1 MYAFIDTRYYR
12 YEYTEP
18 PEKRYRIDPI
28 FYRPSY
34 LAEHRNDE
42 KFWEHLKNNHPHQNN
57 TNTYGRFYVTCL
69 KELLLT

>member
-28 FYRPSY
+28 FIALRIWQNIVMM
-34 LAEHRNDE
+34 RNFGNISKIIIRTKITPTLMVDST
-42 KFWEHLKNNHPHQNN
+42 L
-57 TNTYGRFYVTCL
+57 RV
-69 KELLLT
+69 

>member
-28 FYRPSY
+28 FIALRIWQNI
-34 LAEHRNDE
+34 AMTRNFGNISKIIIRTKITPTLMVDST
-42 KFWEHLKNNHPHQNN
+42 L
-57 TNTYGRFYVTCL
+57 RV
-69 KELLLT
+69 